1 MNLLLMNKIKA
12 YFSGKIFEH
21 LQKKLSTAEQPS
33 KALAD
38 TLFFIN
44 GIKGIHV
51 IPNYKIL

>member
-1 MNLLLMNKIKA
+1 MTKYLSTCK
-12 YFSGKIFEH
+12 
-21 LQKKLSTAEQPS
+21 KKLSTAEQPS

-38 TLFFIN
+38 ILFFIN

>member
-1 MNLLLMNKIKA
+1 MNKIKA

-44 GIKGIHV
+44 RIKGIHV